1 MNNLLNHDQLFHMKY
16 IFLHFIR
23 ILDNNNISID
33 KNIKNSVKM
42 DYLFPEISSVLD
54 FEYNK
59 KHISE

>member
-23 ILDNNNISID
+23 ILGSNNISFD
-33 KNIKNSVKM
+33 KNMKNSVKI
-42 DYLFPEISSVLD
+42 DYLFPEISSLLD
-54 FEYNK
+54 FENNK